1 MRLVLD
7 TNVLIA
13 AVVADGLCR
22 DLIRRRL
29 EPHTLITSQ
38 VLLDELREKLV
49 EKFAVKAKDIPFLRA
64 YEARAEFVEPAHLD
78 AKLCRDPDD
87 LAVLG
92 TAIAGKADCI
102 ITGDDDLLVL
112 VEYQGI
118 SILTPRQWLEAQEK
132 PSSGK

>member
-1 MRLVLD
+1 VRLVLD

-22 DLIRRRL
+22 DLVRRRL

-64 YEARAEFVEPAHLD
+64 YEARVEFVEPAHLD
-78 AKLCRDPDD
+78 AKLCRDSDD
-87 LAVLG
+87 VAVLG

-112 VEYQGI
+112 VEYQMI
-118 SILTPRQWLEAQEK
+118 PILTPRQWLEAQEK
-132 PSSGK
+132 TSSGK